1 MNLNNWRNWGT
12 NILIRL
18 GFVDQYAYAYQE
30 QDYFIDNTEEEEDKV
45 LAPTFY
51 EFRIGKFFKDT
62 LGKVAKGASNAAKN
76 IFGSPAKKVITN
88 TSTPYDDT
96 HIRNQLA
103 ALSKQMTDWGTQQQA
118 FEDAWGKELDERY
131 ETNLGN
137 WQSAEDAAAKNTQL
151 LEALQSSTNRT
162 QDILAGQIGG
172 LTGQFGDLSGQL
184 GDFRGDLG
192 TLSQTQ
198 AAQNQVFADQIQ
210 GMGTDFSSQLAGLS
224 QDLGS
229 GLAGNQAAFQNA
241 LGILK
246 GDVTGQIGNVSADIL
261 GQLGEA
267 KDQWGG
273 DITKLSDKFSGLGDT
288 LSGQGKD
295 IVSIRDNLLQQGSSI
310 GDLEAGI
317 GKLGADYAA
326 LSDAD
331 KQQVNMLY
339 DLAAQGKGVKGVKT
353 SKGLT
358 FTSPRGLG
366 TSGLGRDSLTFGS
379 LNLA

>member
-30 QDYFIDNTEEEEDKV
+30 QDYFIDNTEEEEEKV

-51 EFRIGKFFKDT
+51 EFRIGKFFSNV
-62 LGKVAKGASNAAKN
+62 GKAVKN
-76 IFGSPAKKVITN
+76 IISPPKPSVTNITN

-96 HIRNQLA
+96 HIRNQLS
-103 ALSKQMTDWGTQQQA
+103 ALAQQMTDWSTQQQS
-118 FEDAWGKELDERY
+118 FEDTWTKELDDRY
-131 ETNLGN
+131 NTNISN
-137 WQSAEDAAAKNTQL
+137 WQATQNA
-151 LEALQSSTNRT
+151 LEGLQSSTNQT
-162 QDILAGQIGG
+162 HDILAGQIGG
-172 LTGQFGDLSGQL
+172 LGDQFGNLSGQL

-198 AAQNQVFADQIQ
+198 AAQS
-210 GMGTDFSSQLAGLS
+210 GQLADLS
-224 QDLGS
+224 KDLGT

-246 GDVTGQIGNVSADIL
+246 GDVTGQIGNVSANIL

-273 DITKLSDKFSGLGDT
+273 DITKLSDQFSGLGDT

-326 LSDAD
+326 LSDSD
-331 KQQVNMLY
+331 KKQVNMLY

-358 FTSPRGLG
+358 FTSPRGAG